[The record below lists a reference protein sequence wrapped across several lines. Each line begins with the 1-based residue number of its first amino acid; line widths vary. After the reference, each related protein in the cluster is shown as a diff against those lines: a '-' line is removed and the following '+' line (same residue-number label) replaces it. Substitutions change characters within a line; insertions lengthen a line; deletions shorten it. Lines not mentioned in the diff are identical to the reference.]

1 MNRQEAFVS
10 TGEFSQK
17 QTNTYFFD
25 KVINLQFM
33 YRNSKDGSKRAFT
46 IRSDYEMITK
56 PDGSYT
62 FVRMPIKPDIRVQYK
77 QLSTEVA
84 IELYV
89 HITNFRAVAASG
101 ATNQNFT
108 QSDSEQAISEVYI
121 EMGYFNQMPDFTNPF
136 SGLTKDDYN
145 NLLTNKS
152 KGTKIIKG
160 EIFAVYPTKLP
171 PDGVT
176 TFRMIIGT
184 IENSI
189 GSTFDEEDDNAKIA
203 DTISI
208 KDYLYKY
215 ITQRCL
221 KAGTPEDD
229 IKKIR
234 DRDGI
239 MSDGEA
245 SKYGV
250 KVYCS
255 KGVLEAEDL
264 KSPPVL
270 GKYDSVTEAFENFQK
285 HINPN
290 IRFLPLPTGDYLARL
305 QDENDVSAIRSAD
318 FLDFLGGD
326 AAIKIPAIDSIELGA
341 MANITCPFFG
351 LINPFQE
358 ISFQNFFKLSNFV
371 GYYLPNS
378 SVTRFYPINCEIDFS
393 TNGKENTVRLL
404 CSTKGDKE

>member
-1 MNRQEAFVS
+1 MSNQSAFVA
-10 TGEFSQK
+10 TDEFSQK
-17 QTNTYFFD
+17 QTNTYYFD

-33 YRNSKDGSKRAFT
+33 YKNSKDGSKRAFT

-89 HITNFRAVAASG
+89 HITNFRAVAAAG

-121 EMGYFNQMPDFTNPF
+121 EMGYFNQMPDFTNPY
-136 SGLTKDDYN
+136 SGLTKEDYN

-152 KGTKIIKG
+152 KGTKVIKG
-160 EIFAVYPTKLP
+160 DIIAVYPTKLP

-184 IENSI
+184 VENSI
-189 GSTFDEEDDNAKIA
+189 GSKFDEEDDNAKIA

-215 ITQRCL
+215 VTQRCL
-221 KAGTPEDD
+221 KSGTPEEDM
-229 IKKIR
+229 KKIR
-234 DRDGI
+234 ERDGI

-255 KGVLEAEDL
+255 KGVLSLDDL

-270 GKYDSVTEAFENFQK
+270 GKYDSVMEAFEKFQIN
-285 HINPN
+285 INPN
-290 IRFLPLPTGDYLARL
+290 IRFLPLPSGDFLARV
-305 QDENDVSAIRSAD
+305 QNENNVSAIRSAD
-318 FLDFLGGD
+318 FLDILEGEQE
-326 AAIKIPAIDSIELGA
+326 IKVPAIYSIELGA

-351 LINPFQE
+351 IINPFQE

-371 GYYLPNS
+371 SYYLPNS
-378 SVTRFYPINCEIDFS
+378 SVTRFYPINCEVDFS
-393 TNGKENTVRLL
+393 TNGSENTMRLL
-404 CSTKGDKE
+404 CSTKGDKA